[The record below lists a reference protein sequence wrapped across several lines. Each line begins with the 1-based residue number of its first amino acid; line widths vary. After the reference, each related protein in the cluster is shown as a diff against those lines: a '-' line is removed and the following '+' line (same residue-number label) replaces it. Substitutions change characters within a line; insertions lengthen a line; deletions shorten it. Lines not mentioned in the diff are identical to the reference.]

1 MRVERRASVQA
12 PCRPDSCAA
21 EWSCGKDR
29 SSGCRLQRGGG
40 GAAARPKHAIKLGEA
55 AGPLSDWGAN
65 ESSGA
70 KLKTHSFRIICLGI
84 TWKGTSVF
92 DFARTFAVA
101 SAAAAMLFMLALTL
115 GLISPSSRPAGV
127 VQAVAQQH

>member
-1 MRVERRASVQA
+1 
-12 PCRPDSCAA
+12 
-21 EWSCGKDR
+21 
-29 SSGCRLQRGGG
+29 
-40 GAAARPKHAIKLGEA
+40 
-55 AGPLSDWGAN
+55 
-65 ESSGA
+65 
-70 KLKTHSFRIICLGI
+70 
-84 TWKGTSVF
+84 VF

>member
-1 MRVERRASVQA
+1 MSFGRISAA
-12 PCRPDSCAA
+12 PILLIGRMS
-21 EWSCGKDR
+21 
-29 SSGCRLQRGGG
+29 
-40 GAAARPKHAIKLGEA
+40 GEA

-70 KLKTHSFRIICLGI
+70 KLKTHSFRIICVGI

-115 GLISPSSRPAGV
+115 GLISPSSRPAGA
-127 VQAVAQQH
+127 VQAVAQQN

>member
-1 MRVERRASVQA
+1 M
-12 PCRPDSCAA
+12 
-21 EWSCGKDR
+21 
-29 SSGCRLQRGGG
+29 
-40 GAAARPKHAIKLGEA
+40 HGEA
-55 AGPLSDWGAN
+55 AGRSPDWGAN
-65 ESSGA
+65 ESCGA
-70 KLKTHSFRIICLGI
+70 KLKTHSFRIIGVGI

-127 VQAVAQQH
+127 VQAVAHQN

>member
-1 MRVERRASVQA
+1 VRVERRASVQA

-29 SSGCRLQRGGG
+29 SFGCRLQRGGG

-70 KLKTHSFRIICLGI
+70 KLKTHSFRIICAGI